1 MRSATAA
8 NVLGA
13 LVQAIGDAVV
23 SDSAAAALVHL
34 SKYPD
39 EPIDALRRPLGL
51 SHAGC
56 VRLVDRL
63 EAERLVERGEGED
76 GRVRAIRLTRSGE
89 AAARRLLAARGAA
102 LSTAIDRLSPGEREA
117 LVRIATKILAEFVVD
132 PATALSVCRLCDYAS
147 CPDDVCPTGKALAAL
162 GAGA

>member
-1 MRSATAA
+1 MKSATAA

-13 LVQAIGDAVV
+13 LAQAIGDAAGAA
-23 SDSAAAALVHL
+23 SADAALVHL

-63 EAERLVERGEGED
+63 EDERLLERGTGED
-76 GRVRAIRLTRSGE
+76 ARVRTLRLTRSGQ
-89 AAARRLLAARGAA
+89 AAARRVLAARKDA
-102 LSTAIDRLSPGEREA
+102 LARAIARLSDGEREA
-117 LVRIATKILAEFVVD
+117 LVRIATKVLAELVTD
-132 PATALSVCRLCDYAS
+132 PASALATCRLCDYAS
-147 CPDDVCPTGKALAAL
+147 CPDDVCPAGKALAAL
-162 GAGA
+162 SS